1 VDRFTCLSVRIL
13 LPILLSSP
21 LAGIGSE
28 FEVQVS
34 NMVTRSALIYLSR
47 HEGLKDFAAH
57 FRPFKKLTTRFVAG
71 ETIDE
76 AVAAIRELNAEG
88 CTASFDHLNESVGT
102 PAEAEAEVNEYLRIL
117 ARIDD
122 TGIQSNV
129 SIKLTQF
136 GLELDPELAYRN
148 ARTVVED
155 AARRGNFV
163 RVDMESS
170 SVTQVTLDVFKRLRA
185 EFGLNDVGIVLQSY
199 LRRTYNDALEML
211 KLPARIRI
219 CKGAY
224 NEPPEVAF
232 PDKKDTDEN
241 YIRVL
246 QLLLSSGVYHGIATH
261 DPKMIDATIDYAK
274 RQGIGK
280 EAFEFQMLYGVRRDL
295 QRQLARDGYNMRVYV
310 PYGKH
315 WYPYFMRRLAERP
328 ANIWFVLKNLF
339 KG

>member
-1 VDRFTCLSVRIL
+1 ML
-13 LPILLSSP
+13 
-21 LAGIGSE
+21 
-28 FEVQVS
+28 
-34 NMVTRSALIYLSR
+34 TRSALIYLSR

-57 FRPFKKLTTRFVAG
+57 FTPFKKLTTRFVAG
-71 ETIDE
+71 ETIEE
-76 AVAAIRELNAEG
+76 AIAAIRELNAEG
-88 CTASFDHLNESVGT
+88 CSASFDHLNESVGS
-102 PAEAEAEVNEYLRIL
+102 PAEADLEVKEYLRIL
-117 ARIDD
+117 ERIDE
-122 TGIQSNV
+122 TGINSNV
-129 SIKLTQF
+129 SIKLSQF
-136 GLELDPELAYRN
+136 GLGLDPELAYRN

-163 RVDMESS
+163 RVDMEGSDF
-170 SVTQVTLDVFKRLRA
+170 TQVTIDIFKRLRA

-199 LRRTYNDALEML
+199 LRRTYADAQEMV
-211 KLPARIRI
+211 KIPARIRI

-241 YIRVL
+241 YIRVM
-246 QLLLSSGVYHGIATH
+246 QLLLSSGIYHGIATH
-261 DPKMIDATIDYAK
+261 DPKMIEATIDYAN

-280 EAFEFQMLYGVRRDL
+280 DAFEFQMLYGVRRDL
-295 QRQLARDGYNMRVYV
+295 QRQLAKDGYNMRVYV

-328 ANIWFVLKNLF
+328 ANIWFVMKNIF

>member
-1 VDRFTCLSVRIL
+1 MLTKSV
-13 LPILLSSP
+13 
-21 LAGIGSE
+21 
-28 FEVQVS
+28 
-34 NMVTRSALIYLSR
+34 LIYLSR
-47 HEGLKDFAAH
+47 KEGLKEFAAR
-57 FRPFKKLTTRFVAG
+57 FKLFKKLTTRFVAG

-88 CTASFDHLNESVGT
+88 CTASFDHLQESVAN
-102 PAEAEAEVNEYLRIL
+102 PAEAEAEVKEYLEIL
-117 ARIDD
+117 ARIDE
-122 TGIQSNV
+122 TGIKSNV

-136 GLELDPELAYRN
+136 GLELDPALAYKN
-148 ARTVVED
+148 ARVIVAD

-163 RVDMESS
+163 RVDMEASK
-170 SVTQVTLDVFKRLRA
+170 VTQLTIDIFKRLRT
-185 EFGLNDVGIVLQSY
+185 EFGLNDVGIVLQSC
-199 LRRTYNDALEML
+199 LRRTLDDARELV

-224 NEPPEVAF
+224 LEPPEVAF

-241 YIRVL
+241 YIRVM
-246 QLLLSSGVYHGIATH
+246 QQLLSSGIYHGIATH
-261 DPKMIDATIDYAK
+261 DPKMIDATIQYAK
-274 RQGIGK
+274 RAGIGK

-295 QRQLARDGYNMRVYV
+295 QRQLAKDGYNMRVYV